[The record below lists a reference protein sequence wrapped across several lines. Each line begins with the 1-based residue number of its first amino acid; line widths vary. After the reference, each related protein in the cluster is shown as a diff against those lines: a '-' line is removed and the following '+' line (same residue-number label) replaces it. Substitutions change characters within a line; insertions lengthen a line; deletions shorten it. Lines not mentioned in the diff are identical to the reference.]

1 MTRHPELPERDRR
14 ILGVLVQAYIAQ
26 GEPVSSLWLASQGFG
41 VSSATL
47 RNVMARLEEQG
58 YVRQPHTSAGRVP
71 TDQGYRIY
79 VDQLLAER
87 KSSSR
92 PTPQIEARLRRA
104 GTVSDMLSHV
114 SHEVA
119 RASHQVGF
127 AIAPAADMTTLERL
141 DFVPLDGGK
150 LLVVVVAAGGHVTH
164 KVVNPS
170 EEYGPGELQQAANYL
185 NQEFKGRSL
194 LEVRRAVLE
203 RLREERTLYDE
214 LMARALRLASTT
226 FEDIDVEPTVFI
238 QGTSLLLDDVGGEDP
253 ELTLSTLRTLLRM
266 MEEKARLV
274 KLLDDYISSDGIT
287 IVIGSEHHAPDLQ
300 HFSLVAST
308 YSDGHNTG
316 TVGVIG
322 PTRMR
327 YSRSIN
333 AVESLSKAI
342 TRMVKTKSDSY

>member
-1 MTRHPELPERDRR
+1 MSRHPELPERDRR
-14 ILGVLVQAYIAQ
+14 ILGALVQAYIDQ
-26 GEPVSSLWLASQGFG
+26 GEPVSSLWLASRGFG
-41 VSSATL
+41 ISSATL

-71 TDQGYRIY
+71 TDLGYRMH

-87 KSSSR
+87 TSSR
-92 PTPQIEARLRRA
+92 PAPQVEARLRRA
-104 GTVSDMLSHV
+104 GSVGDMLSHV
-114 SHEVA
+114 SQEIS

-127 AIAPAADMTTLERL
+127 AIAPAVELTMLERL

-150 LLVVVVAAGGHVTH
+150 LLVVVVAAGGHVSH
-164 KVVNPS
+164 KVIEAS

-185 NQEFKGRSL
+185 NREFKGRSL
-194 LEVRRAVLE
+194 LDVRQAVLE

-226 FEDIDVEPTVFI
+226 FADIDSAPTVFI

-253 ELTLSTLRTLLRM
+253 EVTLATLRTLLKM
-266 MEEKARLV
+266 IEEKTRLV
-274 KLLDDYISSDGIT
+274 QLLDDYISGCGLT

-300 HFSLVAST
+300 LFSLVVST
-308 YSDGHNTG
+308 YSDGHGTG

-327 YSRSIN
+327 YSRAID
-333 AVESLSKAI
+333 AVDSLSKAI
-342 TRMVKTKSDSY
+342 DRMVNPNSDRS